1 MSRPHPFSN
10 SCMISGILRFECIV
24 ECGTRL
30 VNRFAGFCKLVA
42 RTLEQIV
49 SAKYFGSALFFFVV
63 CVRLLSLSSC
73 RCSLFI
79 ALISRCCCCC
89 APYMRVRVCV
99 YCNVL
104 CAYVQM
110 YALQRENRIQDSRI
124 FVSLKIAANEWIHM
138 IWAMNICHTL
148 VAHSDRP
155 MIKSYTFLK
164 LEQISC
170 CTCRAEKCISKTDF
184 VMELCQNLDFAPSS
198 AERRSREKKGT
209 TIILI
214 HRENNKQILDEHR
227 FSDSR
232 KILPFLLL
240 FFFFYIHFCA
250 LIHSSV
256 RLSVRWLFIRCGCM
270 NVSHFACVRACLCNK
285 ISKASRIFIFR
296 MLC

>member
-1 MSRPHPFSN
+1 MSFSVHLSNDFSFNFIAKLRTMSRPHPFSN

-138 IWAMNICHTL
+138 I
-148 VAHSDRP
+148 
-155 MIKSYTFLK
+155 
-164 LEQISC
+164 
-170 CTCRAEKCISKTDF
+170 
-184 VMELCQNLDFAPSS
+184 
-198 AERRSREKKGT
+198 
-209 TIILI
+209 
-214 HRENNKQILDEHR
+214 
-227 FSDSR
+227 
-232 KILPFLLL
+232 
-240 FFFFYIHFCA
+240 
-250 LIHSSV
+250 
-256 RLSVRWLFIRCGCM
+256 
-270 NVSHFACVRACLCNK
+270 
-285 ISKASRIFIFR
+285 
-296 MLC
+296 